1 MKYTVSKFSDLF
13 SNTTFLLWR
22 FIYLSLV
29 KTQIAK
35 GGGRLIFDAA
45 NELNSKHL
53 LKKSFHAQGL
63 NVWRGRGLAESGL
76 RSGGRGRGPK
86 VLPRR
91 RAFKISPGSN
101 PEPSLRL
108 NIRNIYLYKMMSC
121 CKYFIGSTQVSMSPG
136 TPLNL
141 AQFGKHP
148 KKKRWHNQ
156 LSHPLVRNL
165 KYFGAAM
172 IIWYTSK

>member
-1 MKYTVSKFSDLF
+1 M
-13 SNTTFLLWR
+13 R
-22 FIYLSLV
+22 
-29 KTQIAK
+29 
-35 GGGRLIFDAA
+35 
-45 NELNSKHL
+45 KHL

-63 NVWRGRGLAESGL
+63 NVWRGRGLAESGV

-91 RAFKISPGSN
+91 RAFKITPGSN

-108 NIRNIYLYKMMSC
+108 NIRNIYLHKMMSC
-121 CKYFIGSTQVSMSPG
+121 CKYFVGSAQVSMSPG

-148 KKKRWHNQ
+148 KKKKVTQSAATPFSKKFKIFWSCQDH
-156 LSHPLVRNL
+156 LVHL
-165 KYFGAAM
+165 
-172 IIWYTSK
+172 